1 MRSRDNLGGEV
12 KVLSEVLETLVGEGV
27 EVPLPAELG
36 VDVAT
41 RREAV
46 SGRRRE
52 DRVSF
57 EPSIGH

>member
-1 MRSRDNLGGEV
+1 MRGRDDLGGEV

-27 EVPLPAELG
+27 KVPLPAELG

-57 EPSIGH
+57 ELSIGH